1 VGLTTAI
8 ADQVPDRLLAAA
20 VRAVYPRLEPE
31 LARLPEFVPR
41 GGTAVDVGGWFGPWT
56 QRLRRRADHVVTIEA
71 DPRMA
76 AILTRAFPDV
86 TVIQAACTSETSSQ
100 AGSSGG
106 PGESGGPEGCGGPEG
121 PGRPEGSGWSGG
133 FWRDG
138 EYARL
143 WIPDN
148 RLSGLASLQ
157 HRTGRSVRV
166 PRVTLDSLGLTG
178 VTFVK
183 LDIEGHELHALR
195 GARETIRRDR
205 PTLLLELEERHH
217 PVQPVIDLLADWQYE
232 GRILDGDAWVPLATF
247 PLQARQ
253 QATEHRLAQS
263 MLTRLLRPGPRYPN
277 SVLFRPE

>member
-1 VGLTTAI
+1 
-8 ADQVPDRLLAAA
+8 
-20 VRAVYPRLEPE
+20 
-31 LARLPEFVPR
+31 
-41 GGTAVDVGGWFGPWT
+41 
-56 QRLRRRADHVVTIEA
+56 
-71 DPRMA
+71 
-76 AILTRAFPDV
+76 
-86 TVIQAACTSETSSQ
+86 
-100 AGSSGG
+100 
-106 PGESGGPEGCGGPEG
+106 
-121 PGRPEGSGWSGG
+121 
-133 FWRDG
+133 
-138 EYARL
+138 
-143 WIPDN
+143 
-148 RLSGLASLQ
+148 
-157 HRTGRSVRV
+157 V

>member
-1 VGLTTAI
+1 MGLTTAI